1 MRIITLT
8 CQDCGTVVAGNVLER
23 NRLMKCPGLDCER
36 ELRFADLP
44 SSDRQHVENNL
55 ERFRTEE

>member
-8 CQDCGTVVAGNVLER
+8 CPNCNTIVSENVLER
-23 NRLMKCPGLDCER
+23 QRLMKCPGLGCER

-44 SSDRQHVENNL
+44 EADQRYVEDNL
-55 ERFRTEE
+55 DKYRMGH